1 MVTATGVVIAEAQFN
16 RNFIT
21 WKMLSNSV
29 ALLFSFFGIPL
40 IPFWLLFSLWYLPEY
55 RRRWSV
61 TLTAN
66 ALEIKTGVFFRQES
80 IIPLNRITDL
90 RMHHGPLMRIYGLR
104 GMKVETAGSAGTGN
118 PNTELDI
125 IAVADPEIFRN
136 TVMAQRQRSMQAG
149 PGQTQAGLGQTPA
162 VAAAPAPGS
171 NTLVEIRD
179 ILARIESHLARR
191 P

>member
-1 MVTATGVVIAEAQFN
+1 MVTATGVVIAEAQFH
-16 RNFIT
+16 RNYCV
-21 WKMLSNSV
+21 WKMLSNSIG
-29 ALLFSFFGIPL
+29 LLLTFFGAPL
-40 IPFWLLFSLWYLPEY
+40 IPFWVLFSLWYLPEY

-66 ALEIKTGVFFRQES
+66 ALEVKTGVFFRQES
-80 IIPLNRITDL
+80 TIPLNRVTDL
-90 RMHHGPLMRIYGLR
+90 RLHHGPVMRFFGLR
-104 GMKVETAGSAGTGN
+104 GMKVETAGSAATGN

-125 IAVADPEIFRN
+125 LAVADPDIFRN
-136 TVMAQRQRSMQAG
+136 AVLAQRQRSMQAG
-149 PGQTQAGLGQTPA
+149 PGQTPA